1 MIGEEIWRN
10 GIMHFNVSRIIDDI
24 ESGKL
29 RVIRETIDVKKWS
42 RIHSSSVINEEH
54 MPNVV
59 LSRPII
65 QAEIRHDMFELID
78 GHHRLEKAK
87 REGLEF
93 IDSFKLSGEQLSRYL
108 TSVER
113 YQTFV
118 KYWNNKLQEYP

>member
-1 MIGEEIWRN
+1 
-10 GIMHFNVSRIIDDI
+10 
-24 ESGKL
+24 
-29 RVIRETIDVKKWS
+29 
-42 RIHSSSVINEEH
+42 
-54 MPNVV
+54 
-59 LSRPII
+59 
-65 QAEIRHDMFELID
+65 MFELID